1 MARFG
6 EQQSTVFTIQQ
17 LGMTL
22 FREPAGAAT
31 LRGLRA
37 PAQRRKHPKS
47 LGNQTVDC
55 FLEEA
60 PADKSLSTAPPRS
73 ASPLPMAHVLSLQA
87 TGVVQW
93 ATS

>member
-47 LGNQTVDC
+47 LGNEAVDC

-60 PADKSLSTAPPRS
+60 AVAKSPSRAPPCFG
-73 ASPLPMAHVLSLQA
+73 SPLPMAHVLSLLA
-87 TGVVQW
+87 IGVVQW